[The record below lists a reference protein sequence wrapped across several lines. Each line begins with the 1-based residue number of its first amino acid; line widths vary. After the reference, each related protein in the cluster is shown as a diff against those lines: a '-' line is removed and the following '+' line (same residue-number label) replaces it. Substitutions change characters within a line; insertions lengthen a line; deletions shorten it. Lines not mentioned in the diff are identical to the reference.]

1 MKQGRCSLLS
11 QTNRKGNPFATAAIL
26 HRHDQRNS
34 ANDSFSSKRHYSVQR
49 KHGSYLSFPSKNRY
63 CFFDATGSVLLGD
76 KSCYVYEIVVRHPN
90 QGNPP
95 LAVASYF
102 TTSHNIPS
110 ISYFLQSF
118 CHAESTL
125 YRKRSL
131 PKLLMCDGSTA
142 LMNAIVLSMFKETF
156 KNSLHRCCLIASGK
170 YTSSF
175 CELPILNLCMCYQ

>member
-1 MKQGRCSLLS
+1 MILSRPRGINLFSECTVRIYHSLAR
-11 QTNRKGNPFATAAIL
+11 TDIV
-26 HRHDQRNS
+26 
-34 ANDSFSSKRHYSVQR
+34 YV
-49 KHGSYLSFPSKNRY
+49 
-63 CFFDATGSVLLGD
+63 DATGSVLHGD
-76 KSCYVYEIVVRHPN
+76 KSCYAYAIVVRHPN

-102 TTSHNIPS
+102 AASHNIPS

-118 CHAESTL
+118 CHTESTL

-156 KNSLHRCCLIASGK
+156 KNYLHRCWLIASGT

-175 CELPILNLCMCYQ
+175 CELPILRLCARHIMKNAKKLVKEW